1 MIKVNLLSPEKK
13 GVSKGKKEAL
23 SLEEEKRESKFN
35 VPVMIAAVA
44 LTLII
49 LIFLYFSQSSNYNEK
64 VRILKDR
71 NAKKTQLEN
80 VLKTLENLERIKA
93 RLDKKV
99 KIINQLKNRQKT
111 VAKMM
116 DDMSNAI
123 PDWVWLNKLKFSH
136 GALSISGKALSN
148 NLIADF
154 IKNMQ
159 NTNHF
164 CNVRISN
171 STRKKQSGLD
181 VFNFSIKSN
190 YVEKPIKQ
198 EGK

>member
-13 GVSKGKKEAL
+13 EASRGKKEAI
-23 SLEEEKRESKFN
+23 SLEEKRGNKFN
-35 VPVMIAAVA
+35 VPVIIAAMA

-49 LIFLYFSQSSNYNEK
+49 LIFLYFSQLSNYNEK
-64 VRILKDR
+64 IRILKDR
-71 NAKKTQLEN
+71 EAKKTQLEN

-99 KIINQLKNRQKT
+99 KIINQLKNRQKI
-111 VAKMM
+111 VVKMM
-116 DDMSNAI
+116 DDMSSSI
-123 PDWVWLNKLKFSH
+123 PDWVWLNNLSFSH
-136 GALSISGKALSN
+136 GALTISGKALSN

-164 CNVRISN
+164 SNVRIN
-171 STRKKQSGLD
+171 FFKREKQSGLD
-181 VFNFSIKSN
+181 IFNFSIKSN
-190 YVEKPIKQ
+190 YVEKPIKR
-198 EGK
+198 EGE